1 MLSVNLPPSS
11 LRAFQPSEYV
21 KTLGSPLHVGMRE
34 DLELLRGALDIHVH
48 AGPDLF
54 PRLLDAFEAAE
65 EARAA
70 GLRGIALKHHHIPT
84 VDRAYF
90 ASRAVQ
96 GIEIYGGI
104 TLNYAVGGLNPF
116 AVDAA
121 LRMGARIIWMPTVD
135 ARNHLRC
142 FGELGRYGSRLSYGR
157 SRLYEEA
164 EGISILED
172 GGLNPSLAP
181 ILDSIAEADAALAT
195 SHLSAEESKALV
207 EEALR
212 RGVRRIVVTH
222 VDFTTANLSIEDQNW
237 MADRGALL
245 ELCYSSI
252 SPAWRCSSIDRSVE
266 AIRRV
271 GAENYILSS
280 DLGQVHNPPPPEGL
294 RIYIRLLLEHGI
306 GAEDIRVMVKE
317 NPERLLGI
325 GPRRA

>member
-1 MLSVNLPPSS
+1 
-11 LRAFQPSEYV
+11 
-21 KTLGSPLHVGMRE
+21 MRE
-34 DLELLRGALDIHVH
+34 DLELLKGALDIHVH

-65 EARAA
+65 AARAA
-70 GLRGIALKHHHIPT
+70 GLRGIVLKHHHIPT
-84 VDRAYF
+84 VDRAYL
-90 ASRAVQ
+90 ASRAVR
-96 GIEIYGGI
+96 GVEIYGGL
-104 TLNYAVGGLNPF
+104 TLNYAIGGLNPF

-121 LRMGARIIWMPTVD
+121 LKLGARVIWMPTVD
-135 ARNHLRC
+135 ARNHKRC

-157 SRLYEEA
+157 PGFYEEA
-164 EGISILED
+164 EGISIMR
-172 GGLNPSLAP
+172 GGELDPRLRP

-195 SHLSAEESKALV
+195 SHLSAEESKVLV

-222 VDFTTANLSIEDQNW
+222 VDFSTSNLSIEDQTW
-237 MADRGALL
+237 MAERGALL

-266 AIRRV
+266 TIRRV
-271 GAENYILSS
+271 GVENYIISS

-294 RIYIRLLLEHGI
+294 RVYISLLLEHGFR
-306 GAEDIRVMVKE
+306 AEDIRVMVKE

-325 GPRRA
+325 GP

>member
-1 MLSVNLPPSS
+1 M
-11 LRAFQPSEYV
+11 RA
-21 KTLGSPLHVGMRE
+21 
-34 DLELLRGALDIHVH
+34 DLELLKGAWDIHVH

-54 PRLLDAFEAAE
+54 PRLLDAVEAAE
-65 EARAA
+65 AA
-70 GLRGIALKHHHIPT
+70 GASGLRGIVLKHHHIPT

-90 ASRAVQ
+90 ASRAVR
-96 GIEIYGGI
+96 GVEVYGGV

-121 LRMGARIIWMPTVD
+121 LKMGGRIIWMPTVD
-135 ARNHLRC
+135 ARNHKRC

-157 SRLYEEA
+157 PGFYEEA
-164 EGISILED
+164 EGVSIMND
-172 GGLNPSLAP
+172 GELDPRLGP
-181 ILDSIAEADAALAT
+181 ILSSIAEADAALAT
-195 SHLSAEESKALV
+195 SHLSGEESKVLV

-222 VDFTTANLSIEDQNW
+222 VDFSTSNLSIEDQIW
-237 MADRGALL
+237 MAERGAFL

-271 GAENYILSS
+271 GVENYIISS
-280 DLGQVHNPPPPEGL
+280 DLGQQVHNPPPPEGL
-294 RIYIRLLLEHGI
+294 RVYISLLLEHGFK
-306 GAEDIRVMVKE
+306 AEDIRVMVKE

-325 GPRRA
+325 GP

>member
-1 MLSVNLPPSS
+1 
-11 LRAFQPSEYV
+11 
-21 KTLGSPLHVGMRE
+21 MRE
-34 DLELLRGALDIHVH
+34 DLELLKGALDIHVH

-65 EARAA
+65 AA
-70 GLRGIALKHHHIPT
+70 GASGLRGIVLKHHHIPT

-90 ASRAVQ
+90 ASRAVR
-96 GIEIYGGI
+96 GVEVYGGV

-121 LRMGARIIWMPTVD
+121 LKLGARIIWMPTVD
-135 ARNHLRC
+135 ARNHKRC

-157 SRLYEEA
+157 PGFYEEA
-164 EGISILED
+164 EGISIFD
-172 GGLNPSLAP
+172 GGDLDPRLGP
-181 ILDSIAEADAALAT
+181 ILGSIAESDVALAT
-195 SHLSAEESKALV
+195 SHLSAEESKVLV

-222 VDFTTANLSIEDQNW
+222 VDFSTSNMSIEDQIW
-237 MADRGALL
+237 MAERGALL

-271 GAENYILSS
+271 GVENYIISS

-294 RIYIRLLLEHGI
+294 RIYISLLLEHGFR
-306 GAEDIRVMVKE
+306 AEDIMVMVKE

-325 GPRRA
+325 GP